1 MLNIK
6 IVKSMDVYIVSAD
19 VARSD
24 EVNQFT
30 DSFGTY
36 AQALRHAMRLM
47 QSLVNDSD
55 AGFYDSLPSDFDV
68 NNYLGD

>member
-1 MLNIK
+1 MLNIQ
-6 IVKSMDVYIVSAD
+6 IVKKNDAYIVSAD

-47 QSLVNDSD
+47 QSLVNDSE

-68 NNYLGD
+68 NNHLGD